1 MFAGLTGW
9 HLLII
14 LAVILLLF
22 GAPKLPALAK
32 SIGQSMRIFKGEVD
46 ELKKDGKSDQP
57 ADGTAQN
64 TTAQNTAAANPVAQA
79 PVAPTV
85 TPVDPSTEPNPKS

>member
-22 GAPKLPALAK
+22 GATKLPALSK
-32 SIGQSMRIFKGEVD
+32 SVGQSMRIFKNEVKTMKEED
-46 ELKKDGKSDQP
+46 AKS
-57 ADGTAQN
+57 
-64 TTAQNTAAANPVAQA
+64 A
-79 PVAPTV
+79 PVSKDADTL
-85 TPVDPSTEPNPKS
+85 DADSQKASTTDSSSHTKS

>member
-22 GAPKLPALAK
+22 GATKLPALSK
-32 SIGQSMRIFKGEVD
+32 SVGQSMRIFKNEVKTMK
-46 ELKKDGKSDQP
+46 EEEAKE
-57 ADGTAQN
+57 
-64 TTAQNTAAANPVAQA
+64 
-79 PVAPTV
+79 PTV
-85 TPVDPSTEPNPKS
+85 SKGADSIEADSLNATTTDSSSRPKS

>member
-22 GAPKLPALAK
+22 GATKLPALSK
-32 SIGQSMRIFKGEVD
+32 SVGQSMRIFKNEVKTMKEED
-46 ELKKDGKSDQP
+46 VKGASVSKD
-57 ADGTAQN
+57 ADALDADSHKAS
-64 TTAQNTAAANPVAQA
+64 TTDSSSQTKP
-79 PVAPTV
+79 
-85 TPVDPSTEPNPKS
+85 

>member
-22 GAPKLPALAK
+22 GATKLPALSK
-32 SIGQSMRIFKGEVD
+32 SVGQSMRIFKNEVKTMKEED
-46 ELKKDGKSDQP
+46 AKGSPVSKDADAPKADSLSADSQKASTTDSSSQTKS
-57 ADGTAQN
+57 
-64 TTAQNTAAANPVAQA
+64 
-79 PVAPTV
+79 
-85 TPVDPSTEPNPKS
+85 

>member
-22 GAPKLPALAK
+22 GATKLPALSK
-32 SIGQSMRIFKGEVD
+32 SVGQSMRIFKSEVKTMKDD
-46 ELKKDGKSDQP
+46 EAKDAKDGKDAEALSAEPQKASTTESSSQP
-57 ADGTAQN
+57 K
-64 TTAQNTAAANPVAQA
+64 P
-79 PVAPTV
+79 
-85 TPVDPSTEPNPKS
+85 

>member
-22 GAPKLPALAK
+22 GATKLPALSK
-32 SIGQSMRIFKGEVD
+32 SVGQSMRIFKNEVKTMKEED
-46 ELKKDGKSDQP
+46 SKG
-57 ADGTAQN
+57 
-64 TTAQNTAAANPVAQA
+64 A
-79 PVAPTV
+79 PVSKDADASD
-85 TPVDPSTEPNPKS
+85 VDSLSADSQKASATDSSSQTKS